1 MKPEVRLQ
9 IAPDI
14 YAVFNTVEEIDELS
28 EVLASCRADLEHQ
41 IEMEKQRRK
50 EKRINKRRRSKNN
63 ANQNKDIEDLLASYE
78 KLKEQIQSDEVLSG
92 FFSPIIEMY
101 DLAYERIK
109 SKLK

>member
-41 IEMEKQRRK
+41 IEMEKQRKRDKRTRQKNRK
-50 EKRINKRRRSKNN
+50 KVQLNENI
-63 ANQNKDIEDLLASYE
+63 QN
-78 KLKEQIQSDEVLSG
+78 VG
-92 FFSPIIEMY
+92 
-101 DLAYERIK
+101 
-109 SKLK
+109 